1 MKRIIKS
8 TKQPIFSAWA
18 SSVCVGDVV
27 RDNELDVEYR
37 VDKINKH
44 QQGMMQFTSTDGEDF
59 WYDVSDEVEIVD
71 R

>member
-1 MKRIIKS
+1 MKRVIKS
-8 TKQPIFSAWA
+8 TKQPILCAWA
-18 SSVCVGDVV
+18 SSVCVGDII

-44 QQGMMQFTSTDGEDF
+44 EHSVMQFISADGEDF
-59 WYDVSDEVEIVD
+59 WYDVSDEVEIVN